1 MGDSISV
8 FPRHKDHMMINH
20 FNIQRVH
27 LSLRECLCSCN
38 MGVIIMT
45 KLQIE
50 ILIKLKKA
58 CVILSMGEGGGSRH
72 PS

>member
-1 MGDSISV
+1 MS
-8 FPRHKDHMMINH
+8 NH

-38 MGVIIMT
+38 IGVIILT

-50 ILIKLKKA
+50 MSSKLKEA
-58 CVILSMGEGGGSRH
+58 CVILFVGATRLQS
-72 PS
+72 